1 MIESKIDSDFLRYLI
16 TNGFQPGDRVP
27 PLNTL
32 TQKLGLSMSKLR
44 EQLEVARELGL
55 VEVKPRSGIHCADY
69 AFFPAIKQTLLF
81 ALALDSKL
89 FNKFSDLRH
98 YIEVS
103 FFAEAVAELTENDK
117 SRLQSLIVSARQKL
131 EGSPIRIPHQ
141 EHRELHLEIFR
152 RLDNPFVQGLLE
164 AYWEAYEAVEL
175 NVYTDINYLHRLW
188 DYHTLIID
196 GIINDDVESSII
208 ALVEH
213 TELLNTRDTKND

>member
-16 TNGFQPGDRVP
+16 QGRFKPGDRVP

-32 TQKLGLSMSKLR
+32 TEKLGVSSSKLR
-44 EQLEVARELGL
+44 EQLEVARTLGL
-55 VEVKPRSGIHCADY
+55 VEVKPRSGIRCADY

-81 ALALDSKL
+81 ALALDGNL
-89 FNKFSDLRH
+89 FTKFSELRH

-103 FFAEAVAELTENDK
+103 FFTDAVAQLTDADK
-117 SRLQSLIVSARQKL
+117 SRLQSLITSAQQKL
-131 EGSPIRIPHQ
+131 QGSPIRIPHQ
-141 EHRELHLEIFR
+141 EHRDLHLEIFR

-175 NVYTDINYLHRLW
+175 NVYTDINYLLKLW
-188 DYHTLIID
+188 KYHALIID
-196 GIINDDVESSII
+196 GIVNDDIDSSLK

-213 TELLNTRDTKND
+213 TELINIRGA

>member
-16 TNGFQPGDRVP
+16 SSGFQPGDRVP

-32 TQKLGLSMSKLR
+32 TEKLGLSISKLR
-44 EQLEVARELGL
+44 EQLEVARTLGL

-81 ALALDSKL
+81 ALALDNNL
-89 FNKFSDLRH
+89 FITFSELRH

-103 FFAEAVAELTENDK
+103 FFAEAVAELTESDK
-117 SRLQSLIVSARQKL
+117 SHLQSLIVAAQQKL

-141 EHRELHLEIFR
+141 EHRDLHLEIFR

-175 NVYTDINYLHRLW
+175 NVYTDINYLLRLW
-188 DYHTLIID
+188 QYHALIID
-196 GIINDDVESSII
+196 GIINDDIDSSLK

-213 TELLNTRDTKND
+213 TELLNIRDT